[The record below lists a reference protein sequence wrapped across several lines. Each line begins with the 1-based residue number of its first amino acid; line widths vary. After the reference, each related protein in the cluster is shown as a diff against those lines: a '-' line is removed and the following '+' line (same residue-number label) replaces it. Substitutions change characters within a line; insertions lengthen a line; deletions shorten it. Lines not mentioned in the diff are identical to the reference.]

1 MFITKDDIHTKI
13 MPHELDSIIGLDN
26 EIVLHAISSAISE
39 IRGYLIGRYDTEA
52 IFSKTGNNRHA
63 LLVSFACDIAVYEIV
78 AIALPG
84 QDLEDRRARYKR
96 AIDWLKQLAAGIIQ
110 ADLPLADGNGST
122 GENGTDINNRGPF
135 AFSSQNKRRNSF

>member
-1 MFITKDDIHTKI
+1 MFIKKEDIHNKI
-13 MPHELDSIIGLDN
+13 TQHELDSIIGLDN

-39 IRGYLIGRYDTEA
+39 MRGYLIGRYDTEA

-84 QDLEDRRARYKR
+84 QDLEDRRMRYKR
-96 AIDWLKQLAAGIIQ
+96 AIDWLKQLAAGVIQ
-110 ADLPLADGNGST
+110 ADLPLLGNN
-122 GENGTDINNRGPF
+122 NGTEGNTDINARGPF
-135 AFSSQNKRRNSF
+135 GFSSQKKRRNNF